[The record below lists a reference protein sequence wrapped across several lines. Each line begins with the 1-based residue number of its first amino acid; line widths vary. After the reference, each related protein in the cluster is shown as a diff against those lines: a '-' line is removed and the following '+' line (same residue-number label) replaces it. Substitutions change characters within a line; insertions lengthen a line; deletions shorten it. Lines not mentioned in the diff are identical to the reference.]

1 MAKQNSEYSTQ
12 LDLLTDYLFANRET
26 ILNAWRM
33 RCASDPASPK
43 HTNFSREEFN
53 DQIPSLLNYLSQR
66 IKGEKKNN
74 NVLEFSEEHGLHRWQ
89 SGYSLSELSRELS
102 HLYEVIQERFQAFL
116 DLYPDTQAQVMTHAH
131 RQLLELAKDLNLGSI
146 LYFDQLRQTAAA
158 EQVRTLEN
166 ALKNL
171 EEITKQRGEHLRQV
185 SHDLRGNLGLMSGAT
200 ASLQLPKKE
209 SDRQKFLEM
218 LAKNIR
224 AAEDMLTQL
233 MNYARL
239 EAGQEVIENQPFD
252 ASELLQKIIKRFEGL
267 AKTKKLKLNVDG
279 PPKLLVVGDPMK
291 IERIIQ
297 NLLLNALKYTE
308 KGWVNVTWIQE
319 TDSRW
324 QVSVQDTGPGLKEG
338 VVSLLAQQLQPYV
351 HSTSSHRQVE
361 ILDPEVPATRLS
373 NKQSSE
379 NSGEGIG
386 LFIVKRLC
394 ELLKANMEIE
404 TSEKGT
410 LIRIRLLINQKQ
422 ESHS

>member
-1 MAKQNSEYSTQ
+1 MAKQNSEYTTQ
-12 LDLLTDYLFANRET
+12 LDLLTDYLYASRENM
-26 ILNAWRM
+26 LNAWRM
-33 RCASDPASPK
+33 RCASDPASPT

-53 DQIPSLLNYLSQR
+53 DQIPSLLNHLSQR
-66 IKGEKKNN
+66 IRGEKGKANA
-74 NVLEFSEEHGLHRWQ
+74 LEFSEEHGLHRWQ

-102 HLYEVIQERFQAFL
+102 QLYEVIQERFQAFL

-158 EQVRTLEN
+158 EQVQTLEN

-239 EAGQEVIENQPFD
+239 EAGQEVIESESFD
-252 ASELLQKIIKRFEGL
+252 ASELLRKIVKRFEGL

-279 PPKLLVVGDPMK
+279 PAKLLVVGDPIK
-291 IERIIQ
+291 VERIIQ

-308 KGWVNVTWIQE
+308 KGWVSLTWVME
-319 TDSRW
+319 TDARW
-324 QVSVQDTGPGLKEG
+324 QVSVQDTGPGLKKG

-351 HSTSSHRQVE
+351 HSTSSHRQE
-361 ILDPEVPATRLS
+361 GLIDLDVPETHVDP
-373 NKQSSE
+373 NQSHS
-379 NSGEGIG
+379 SGEGIG
-386 LFIVKRLC
+386 LFIIKRLC